1 MPTIGLT
8 TFVDYIS
15 ATGLPRVR
23 AVEAARRSDNQ
34 PYDPRKDFYKRLR
47 DASVSY
53 ARGQSSEESY
63 RALPE
68 TLSDQKKRSNFP
80 AAIDAWIHWQ
90 AEKGGSFFAPP
101 RGEYTCRDLTV
112 NVNPEIGMT
121 IGRSKVAIK
130 SWFKTEAVP
139 KARLNY
145 ILATLRFGL
154 PESFTGDVGILDV
167 RRGILHRAGSINPS
181 LKILLRGEAIGF
193 MAMWDALGE

>member
-8 TFVDYIS
+8 TFVDFIS

-23 AVEAARRSDNQ
+23 VVEAARRGNNQ

-53 ARGQSSEESY
+53 SRGQICE
-63 RALPE
+63 ADFLAFPE

-80 AAIDAWIHWQ
+80 AAVDSWINWQ
-90 AEKGGSFFAPP
+90 AKDGGGYFAPP
-101 RGEYTCRDLTV
+101 RGEYSCGDLTV
-112 NVNPEIGMT
+112 NINPEIGMT
-121 IGRSKVAIK
+121 IGQTKVAIK

-154 PESFTGDVGILDV
+154 PDSYTGDVSILDV
-167 RRGILHRAGSINPS
+167 RRRTLHRAGKVNPS
-181 LKILLRGEAIGF
+181 LKILLKGEAIGF